1 MEYFCN
7 QGSTNLYE
15 ASGPW
20 AELIV
25 DILVEGGPVEVEG
38 VRGIVTESWE
48 EVLGEPGTGP
58 QLIC

>member
-38 VRGIVTESWE
+38 VRGIVAES
-48 EVLGEPGTGP
+48 
-58 QLIC
+58 